1 MCQEITTERDNSP
14 VEVTVSAAN
23 VQSVRMSCRHGP
35 MGYPF
40 QKRSC
45 QNGSQSSACRGGFTL
60 AELLISVGVLVLLA
74 LLATQLLNSAAIV
87 TGLGYK
93 QMDTDSQ
100 ARQLLDR
107 MAVDFAQMVKRA
119 DVDYYL
125 KSLSTLQNGNDQVTF
140 YTALPGYFATSPSP
154 APSYTGKSSVSLV
167 SYRVNSDST
176 SASYN
181 RTERLAKGLAWNG
194 VSASWIPVMF
204 LPQTISSNWPSAV
217 STSAADGDYE
227 IIGAQAFRFEYYYL
241 LKNGNLST
249 TPWDTTSGHTSVS
262 GMQDVAAIIVD
273 IAAIDSKS
281 KALLSNSNI
290 TTLIQ
295 TLADYNG
302 QVHGGLIAN
311 WQSTLDGNT
320 SLPRLALSGIR
331 LYERYFYLSP
341 PTLLAAPTPVSNP
354 TPTATPIP

>member
-1 MCQEITTERDNSP
+1 
-14 VEVTVSAAN
+14 
-23 VQSVRMSCRHGP
+23 
-35 MGYPF
+35 
-40 QKRSC
+40 
-45 QNGSQSSACRGGFTL
+45 
-60 AELLISVGVLVLLA
+60 
-74 LLATQLLNSAAIV
+74 
-87 TGLGYK
+87 
-93 QMDTDSQ
+93 
-100 ARQLLDR
+100 
-107 MAVDFAQMVKRA
+107 
-119 DVDYYL
+119 
-125 KSLSTLQNGNDQVTF
+125 
-140 YTALPGYFATSPSP
+140 
-154 APSYTGKSSVSLV
+154 
-167 SYRVNSDST
+167 
-176 SASYN
+176 
-181 RTERLAKGLAWNG
+181 
-194 VSASWIPVMF
+194 MF

-217 STSAADGDYE
+217 STSVADGDYE

-295 TLADYNG
+295 MLADYNG
-302 QVHGGLIAN
+302 QVPGGLIAN

-320 SLPRLALSGIR
+320 SLPRPALSGIR

-341 PTLLAAPTPVSNP
+341 PTLLAAPTPVSSP

>member
-1 MCQEITTERDNSP
+1 MRQEITTERDNSP

-23 VQSVRMSCRHGP
+23 VQSLRVSCSHSP
-35 MGYPF
+35 MGRPF
-40 QKRSC
+40 PKRSC
-45 QNGSQSSACRGGFTL
+45 QNGSQHRSCKSGFTL
-60 AELLISVGVLVLLA
+60 AELLITVGVLVLFA
-74 LLATQLLNSAAIV
+74 LLATQLLNSTAIV
-87 TGLGYK
+87 TALAYQ
-93 QMDTDSQ
+93 QMDADSQ

-125 KSLSTLQNGNDQVTF
+125 KSPSSPQSGNDQVTF

-176 SASYN
+176 SVSYN

-194 VSASWIPVMF
+194 VSSSWIPVMF

-249 TPWDTTSGHTSVS
+249 TPWDRTSGHTSVS

-295 TLADYNG
+295 MLADYNG
-302 QVHGGLIAN
+302 QVPGALIAN

-320 SLPRLALSGIR
+320 SLPRPALSGIR

-341 PTLLAAPTPVSNP
+341 PTLLAAPTPVSSP

>member
-1 MCQEITTERDNSP
+1 MRREITTERDNSP

-23 VQSVRMSCRHGP
+23 VQSTRVSCSHGL
-35 MGYPF
+35 MGDPF

-45 QNGSQSSACRGGFTL
+45 QNGSNGRGCRSGFTF

-87 TGLGYK
+87 TGLGHK
-93 QMDTDSQ
+93 QMDADSQ

-125 KSLSTLQNGNDQVTF
+125 KSPSTPQSSNDQVTF

-181 RTERLAKGLAWNG
+181 RTERLTKGLAWNG

-227 IIGAQAFRFEYYYL
+227 IIGAQTFRFEYYYL

-249 TPWDTTSGHTSVS
+249 TPWDTASGHISVS

-302 QVHGGLIAN
+302 QVPGALIAN

-320 SLPRLALSGIR
+320 SLPRPALSGIR

-341 PTLLAAPTPVSNP
+341 PTLLAAPTPVSSA

>member
-1 MCQEITTERDNSP
+1 MRQEIVTERDNSP

-23 VQSVRMSCRHGP
+23 VQSVRVSCSHGP
-35 MGYPF
+35 MGRPF
-40 QKRSC
+40 RKRSC
-45 QNGSQSSACRGGFTL
+45 RNGSQSRGCKGGFTL
-60 AELLISVGVLVLLA
+60 AELLITVGVLVLLV
-74 LLATQLLNSAAIV
+74 LLFTQLLNSAATI
-87 TGLGYK
+87 TTLGHK
-93 QMDTDSQ
+93 QMDADSQ

-107 MAVDFAQMVKRA
+107 MAVDFGQMVKRA

-125 KSLSTLQNGNDQVTF
+125 KSPSSPQSGNDQVTF

-167 SYRVNSDST
+167 SYRVNSDGT

-227 IIGAQAFRFEYYYL
+227 IIGAQTFRFEYYYL

-302 QVHGGLIAN
+302 QVPGALIAN
-311 WQSTLDGNT
+311 WRSALDRNT
-320 SLPRLALSGIR
+320 SLPRPALSGIR

-341 PTLLAAPTPVSNP
+341 PTLLAAPTPVSGA